1 MVNGFLSGLI
11 CGVQRLDTEGSG
23 WMQLLVF
30 VVMAVLYALGNVV
43 KTKKV
48 KPEEPQEGK
57 SAPQSRHSAVR
68 LVIPADGLQEGGRT
82 EGAIRGQSSARVE
95 PAVVGKGAEA
105 GETKVVS
112 GRLKTA
118 VTQAERLGLTEFL
131 EGLGLPVAGAMEAV
145 RQAQA
150 KGVKGELSPV
160 APKAAMPVAE
170 KVSKP
175 KQKGEFAELPAPKPA
190 FGGPGVMLEYGDPE
204 ELRRAIL
211 YSEILGKP
219 LSLRESS

>member
-11 CGVQRLDTEGSG
+11 CGVQWLDIEGSG

-30 VVMAVLYALGNVV
+30 VVMAALYALGNMV

-48 KPEEPQEGK
+48 KPEE
-57 SAPQSRHSAVR
+57 
-68 LVIPADGLQEGGRT
+68 LQEGGRA

-95 PAVVGKGAEA
+95 LAVVGKGAEA
-105 GETKVVS
+105 GGTKVVS
-112 GRLKTA
+112 GRLKA
-118 VTQAERLGLTEFL
+118 AITQTKRLGLAELL

-150 KGVKGELSPV
+150 RGVKDELQP
-160 APKAAMPVAE
+160 AALKAAMPVAE

-175 KQKGEFAELPAPKPA
+175 KQKGETVESPAPKPA
-190 FGGPGVMLEYGDPE
+190 FGGSGVVLEYGDSE
-204 ELRRAIL
+204 ELQRAIL

-219 LSLRESS
+219 LSLREPP